1 MNEKKIPA
9 IRFQGF
15 TDDWEHH
22 KLGEIFSPLNNN
34 TLSRSELNDEQG
46 TIQNVHYGDVLIKF
60 GEYLNVKEQE
70 IPFVNPSVMLS
81 NIDFL
86 QNGDIIF
93 ADTAE
98 DATVGK
104 CTEMSGI
111 DGHKVVSGL
120 HTMPFRPV
128 VKFADGYLGCY
139 LNSNAYHDQ
148 LFPLM
153 QGIKVTSISK
163 RALHDTLLTYPS
175 DRKEQ
180 SQLGNYF
187 IHLDHIIT
195 LHQRKLTKLQLLK
208 KSMLTK
214 MFPKD
219 GARVPEIRFQGFH
232 GDWKEQRLSKLAE
245 VKDSARI
252 PNSLWTSEGVPYIRA
267 SDLTNDDLSG
277 TLFLS
282 SDTFSFYKNR
292 TGAPEK
298 GDVLFNGGGEIG
310 KALLK
315 PDDSDIYV
323 QGGAVLYVKTSHAEN
338 LSGEYLTTYFQ
349 SPFAKDYINIAQ
361 AGGTMKHFT
370 LQPAQDMPIV
380 YPSDEEQHKIG
391 VYFQH
396 LDNLYAIHQRKLSKL
411 QKIKQAMLSK
421 LFV

>member
-15 TDDWEHH
+15 TDDWKQRKVGNLYDFKNGLNKGKEFFGTGVPIVNFTDVFHH
-22 KLGEIFSPLNNN
+22 RGLIASQLYGRVSLTPEEIHNFLVKKGDIFF
-34 TLSRSELNDEQG
+34 TRTSE
-46 TIQNVHYGDVLIKF
+46 TI
-60 GEYLNVKEQE
+60 EE
-70 IPFVNPSVMLS
+70 IGYPSVML
-81 NIDFL
+81 
-86 QNGDIIF
+86 
-93 ADTAE
+93 DTPKDTVFSGFVLRGRSIE
-98 DATVGK
+98 DSDPLDDLFKKYVFFTK
-104 CTEMSGI
+104 LFRSEMAKKSSMTTRALTSG
-111 DGHKVVSGL
+111 
-120 HTMPFRPV
+120 
-128 VKFADGYLGCY
+128 
-139 LNSNAYHDQ
+139 
-148 LFPLM
+148 
-153 QGIKVTSISK
+153 TSIKKMLFQYPESK
-163 RALHDTLLTYPS
+163 Q
-175 DRKEQ
+175 EQ
-180 SQLGNYF
+180 HQIGLC
-187 IHLDHIIT
+187 ITELDNLIA

-219 GARVPEIRFQGFH
+219 GARVPEIRFQGFYD
-232 GDWKEQRLSKLAE
+232 DWKEQRLSKLAE

-282 SDTFSFYKNR
+282 SDTFSYYKNR

-315 PDDSDIYV
+315 PDDSDVYV

-338 LSGEYLTTYFQ
+338 LSGEYLTMYFQ

-380 YPSDEEQHKIG
+380 YPSDEEQQKIG

-411 QKIKQAMLSK
+411 QQIKQAMLSK

>member
-1 MNEKKIPA
+1 MKEKKVPA

-15 TDDWEHH
+15 TDDWEQR
-22 KLGEIFSPLNNN
+22 KLGEVADVYDGVHQTPIYQDSGIMFLSVENIS
-34 TLSRSELNDEQG
+34 TLTSNKFISEEAFERDYKNYPEKGDILM
-46 TIQNVHYGDVLIKF
+46 TRIGDV
-60 GEYLNVKEQE
+60 GTPNVVE
-70 IPFVNPSVMLS
+70 
-81 NIDFL
+81 
-86 QNGDIIF
+86 
-93 ADTAE
+93 TAE
-98 DATVGK
+98 KVAFYVSLALLKPKDTDSFFLCNTIRSTGFQKGLRNRTLVTAIPQKINKDEIGK
-104 CTEMSGI
+104 VEFQMPTNPDEPKKIGI
-111 DGHKVVSGL
+111 
-120 HTMPFRPV
+120 
-128 VKFADGYLGCY
+128 
-139 LNSNAYHDQ
+139 
-148 LFPLM
+148 
-153 QGIKVTSISK
+153 
-163 RALHDTLLTYPS
+163 
-175 DRKEQ
+175 
-180 SQLGNYF
+180 YF
-187 IHLDHIIT
+187 KILDHLIA
-195 LHQRKLTKLQLLK
+195 LHQRKLTKLHLLK

-252 PNSLWTSEGVPYIRA
+252 PNSLWASEGVPYIRA

-338 LSGEYLTTYFQ
+338 LSGEYLTMYFQ

-411 QKIKQAMLSK
+411 QQIKQAMLSK

>member
-1 MNEKKIPA
+1 MKENKVPA

-15 TDDWEHH
+15 ADDWEQRKVGNLYDFKNGLNKGKEFFGTGVPIVNFTDVFHH
-22 KLGEIFSPLNNN
+22 RGLIASQLYGRVSLTPEEVHNFLVKKGDIFFTRTSETIEEI
-34 TLSRSELNDEQG
+34 G
-46 TIQNVHYGDVLIKF
+46 Y
-60 GEYLNVKEQE
+60 
-70 IPFVNPSVMLS
+70 PSVML
-81 NIDFL
+81 
-86 QNGDIIF
+86 
-93 ADTAE
+93 DTPKDTVFSGFVLRGRSIE
-98 DATVGK
+98 DSDPLDDLFKKYVFFTK
-104 CTEMSGI
+104 SFRSEMTKKSSMTTRALTSG
-111 DGHKVVSGL
+111 
-120 HTMPFRPV
+120 
-128 VKFADGYLGCY
+128 
-139 LNSNAYHDQ
+139 
-148 LFPLM
+148 
-153 QGIKVTSISK
+153 TSIKKMLFQYPASK
-163 RALHDTLLTYPS
+163 
-175 DRKEQ
+175 KEQ
-180 SQLGNYF
+180 HQIGLC
-187 IHLDHIIT
+187 ITELDHLIT

-252 PNSLWTSEGVPYIRA
+252 PNSLWASEGVPYIRA

-338 LSGEYLTTYFQ
+338 LSGEYLTMYFQ

-411 QKIKQAMLSK
+411 QQIKQAMLSK

>member
-1 MNEKKIPA
+1 MNEKKTPA
-9 IRFQGF
+9 IRFKGF
-15 TDDWEHH
+15 TDDWEQR
-22 KLGEIFSPLNNN
+22 KLGEIAKEKLSNGIMNNQSDEP
-34 TLSRSELNDEQG
+34 TELRH
-46 TIQNVHYGDVLIKF
+46 INVIDMYTPDRIHADDLAYSKYGEAEIEKCHVEYGDIFMTRSSLKPEGIAEANVL
-60 GEYLNVKEQE
+60 LNAGKYVYDDHLIRLKI
-70 IPFVNPSVMLS
+70 IP
-81 NIDFL
+81 
-86 QNGDIIF
+86 
-93 ADTAE
+93 
-98 DATVGK
+98 
-104 CTEMSGI
+104 
-111 DGHKVVSGL
+111 
-120 HTMPFRPV
+120 
-128 VKFADGYLGCY
+128 
-139 LNSNAYHDQ
+139 NAYDPM
-148 LFPLM
+148 FVK
-153 QGIKVTSISK
+153 IN
-163 RALHDTLLTYPS
+163 
-175 DRKEQ
+175 
-180 SQLGNYF
+180 LGNWMIKSQFIKKSKTTAFTTIGQDDIASCIGMFPGYQEQQKIGQYF
-187 IHLDHIIT
+187 MAIDSLIT

-232 GDWKEQRLSKLAE
+232 GDWKKQRLSKLAE

-252 PNSLWTSEGVPYIRA
+252 PNSLWTSKGVPYIRA

-315 PDDSDIYV
+315 PDDSDVYV

-338 LSGEYLTTYFQ
+338 LSGEYLTMYFQ

-370 LQPAQDMPIV
+370 LQTAQDMPIV

-411 QKIKQAMLSK
+411 QQIKQAMLSK

>member
-1 MNEKKIPA
+1 MNEKKTPA

-232 GDWKEQRLSKLAE
+232 GDWKMMSVGECCREFKSGSFI
-245 VKDSARI
+245 SA
-252 PNSLWTSEGVPYIRA
+252 
-267 SDLTNDDLSG
+267 NDIESSG
-277 TLFLS
+277 KYPVWGGNGLRGFTTVYNHDGEFALIG
-282 SDTFSFYKNR
+282 R
-292 TGAPEK
+292 QGALC
-298 GDVLFNGGGEIG
+298 GNISYSIG
-310 KALLK
+310 KAYFTEHAIAVQTNETADTKFMYYLL
-315 PDDSDIYV
+315 DTMNLGQYSD
-323 QGGAVLYVKTSHAEN
+323 QSAQPGLAVGKLVKLMN
-338 LSGEYLTTYFQ
+338 LF
-349 SPFAKDYINIAQ
+349 
-361 AGGTMKHFT
+361 
-370 LQPAQDMPIV
+370 
-380 YPSDEEQHKIG
+380 PSVEEQKCLSN
-391 VYFQH
+391 YFTNLDMFIALHQH
-396 LDNLYAIHQRKLSKL
+396 KLSKL

>member
-1 MNEKKIPA
+1 MNKKKTPA

-15 TDDWEHH
+15 TEDWEQRR
-22 KLGEIFSPLNNN
+22 LGELVTIERGGSPRPIDAYITDDPDGLNWVKIG
-34 TLSRSELNDEQG
+34 DAPEQG
-46 TIQNVHYGDVLIKF
+46 SYITHTEEKIKPSGLSKTRQVFPGDLI
-60 GEYLNVKEQE
+60 
-70 IPFVNPSVMLS
+70 LS
-81 NIDFL
+81 NSMSFGKPYIMSIPGCIHDGWLLIRNNQNIFDLKFL
-86 QNGDIIF
+86 
-93 ADTAE
+93 
-98 DATVGK
+98 
-104 CTEMSGI
+104 C
-111 DGHKVVSGL
+111 
-120 HTMPFRPV
+120 
-128 VKFADGYLGCY
+128 
-139 LNSNAYHDQ
+139 Q
-148 LFPLM
+148 LL
-153 QGIKVTSISK
+153 GIKQMLEQYGQLAAGSTVNNLNKELVAHAIVKISSK
-163 RALHDTLLTYPS
+163 A
-175 DRKEQ
+175 EQ
-180 SQLGNYF
+180 GKISVFLEAIDN
-187 IHLDHIIT
+187 IIA
-195 LHQRKLTKLQLLK
+195 LHQRKLTKLHLLK

-252 PNSLWTSEGVPYIRA
+252 PNSLWASEGVPYIRA

-338 LSGEYLTTYFQ
+338 LSGEYLTMYFQ

-411 QKIKQAMLSK
+411 QQIKQAMLSK